1 MSVGRLV
8 LWSLAD
14 TATSVDELRAE
25 QLEWTP
31 GATHEVW
38 FSDETTDRWGGFAVF
53 ADAEAAEAPLP
64 DRLRQLLGK
73 DPDVFE
79 LFDVVER

>member
-1 MSVGRLV
+1 VSVGRLV
-8 LWSLAD
+8 IWSLAD
-14 TATSVDELRAE
+14 TMTSVDELRAE
-25 QLEWTP
+25 PAERTP
-31 GATHEVW
+31 GATQEIW

-64 DRLRQLLGK
+64 DRLRELLGK

-79 LFDVVER
+79 LFDVAP